1 MFAYSF
7 NNTVLESK
15 QAHKYIIKW
24 CLFILRKSADIIR
37 RSSKVLMCSVHV
49 NTRGKMVFIQWFIS
63 AFFQSSLD
71 MPSVS
76 IELTLH
82 YGKYFSLLWRYN
94 NVLLFNAY
102 SSICCKTLYWW
113 AHIFVSGL
121 HTVFKYYWRSKTI
134 IISPGVHMMFRGAT
148 SESAVNQTHVLQF

>member
-1 MFAYSF
+1 MLNYSKKI
-7 NNTVLESK
+7 SG
-15 QAHKYIIKW
+15 HH
-24 CLFILRKSADIIR
+24 
-37 RSSKVLMCSVHV
+37 SKVIES
-49 NTRGKMVFIQWFIS
+49 TYVFSTCKDSEQDGIHSMIHYC
-63 AFFQSSLD
+63 FFQSSLD

-102 SSICCKTLYWW
+102 SSIFCKTLYWW

-121 HTVFKYYWRSKTI
+121 HTVFKYYWRSKTLV
-134 IISPGVHMMFRGAT
+134 ISPGVHRMFRGAT
-148 SESAVNQTHVLQF
+148 SESAVNQTHVLQ